1 MSAFTKLWEAESM
14 SDVEAAM
21 EEAGGLRGM
30 ADATAE
36 DCKKFV
42 RELMKGIKQ
51 ISEYVNSSGTHKA
64 LVNICNIRLHITLDA
79 CGERF
84 AELNI
89 KPGKSF
95 EEVFNG
101 TCKS

>member
-1 MSAFTKLWEAESM
+1 MSAFAKICEAESM
-14 SDVEAAM
+14 SDVKAAM
-21 EEAGGLRGM
+21 EEAGGLRGIM
-30 ADATAE
+30 EDTAE
-36 DCKKFV
+36 DGMKFV

-51 ISEYVNSSGTHKA
+51 ISEYVDSSRTHKA

-79 CGERF
+79 CGDRF
-84 AELNI
+84 EELDI
-89 KPGKSF
+89 KPGESF

>member
-1 MSAFTKLWEAESM
+1 MSAFAKLWEAESM
-14 SDVEAAM
+14 SDVKATI
-21 EEAGGLRGM
+21 EEAGGLRGITE
-30 ADATAE
+30 ATVE
-36 DCKKFV
+36 DGMKFV

-51 ISEYVNSSGTHKA
+51 ISEYVDSSGTHKA

-79 CGERF
+79 CGDRF